1 MKNTFVEDLYLNR
14 QTECLGALRSLKSSQ
29 ARVLDM
35 IVSSKEGDDEKYAP
49 KYKKFAEGDKLY
61 QVTKADNLIN
71 IVSVRATKSN
81 FEISTTIKYKNGLQ
95 KSKEY
100 TAKLVNGVLFE
111 KVVDG
116 VGKVGGEIKFVE
128 NYFVNGKSYTAE
140 QGK

>member
-1 MKNTFVEDLYLNR
+1 MKNTFVEDLYLNK
-14 QTECLGALRSLKSSQ
+14 QTECLDALKNVKSSQ
-29 ARVLDM
+29 SRVLDI

-49 KYKKFAEGDKLY
+49 KYKRFAEGDKFY

-71 IVSVRATKSN
+71 IVTVRATKSN
-81 FEISTTIKYKNGLQ
+81 FEVSTTIKYKNGLQ

-128 NYFVNGKSYTAE
+128 NYFVNGKSYNAE